1 MKGIPEGYNSLMP
14 TLMFKDS
21 RKAIDFYKRAFGA
34 QERFLMPGPDGR
46 GVMHAEIAIG
56 GSVIMM
62 GDENPQFPC
71 KSAESIGGSP
81 VNFYVYLEN
90 VDEAFR
96 QAVAAGAEGVMPVE
110 EMFWGDRAGTVKD
123 PFGYSWTLATR
134 TRNLT
139 PAEIEAGAKVA
150 LARMTNT

>member
-46 GVMHAEIAIG
+46 GVMHAEIVIG